1 MEIYIGTRLVDLSKI
16 VKIIKKDDLK
26 HQKYVLKIKYRDQI
40 VESIVYDDKNT
51 RNYYFAKIKRNR
63 KEWQRKREMEQEWL
77 NIKNKI

>member
-1 MEIYIGTRLVDLSKI
+1 MKIYIGARLVDLSKI

-51 RNYYFAKIKRNR
+51 RNYYFAKIKKNR
-63 KEWQRKREMEQEWL
+63 KEWKRKREMQQEWL

>member
-1 MEIYIGTRLVDLSKI
+1 MKIYIGTKLVDLSEI

-40 VESIVYDDKNT
+40 VESIVYDSKNT
-51 RNYYFAKIKRNR
+51 RDYYFTKIKKNR
-63 KEWQRKREMEQEWL
+63 EEWQRKRKMEQEWL

>member
-1 MEIYIGTRLVDLSKI
+1 MKIYIGAKLVDLSKI

-26 HQKYVLKIKYRDQI
+26 HQKYVLKIKYSDQI

-51 RNYYFAKIKRNR
+51 RNYYFAKIKKNC

>member
-1 MEIYIGTRLVDLSKI
+1 MKIYIGTKLVDLSEI

-40 VESIVYDDKNT
+40 VESIVYDSKNT
-51 RNYYFAKIKRNR
+51 RDYYFTKIKKNR
-63 KEWQRKREMEQEWL
+63 EEWQRKRKMQQEWL

>member
-1 MEIYIGTRLVDLSKI
+1 MKIYIGAKLVDLSKI

-40 VESIVYDDKNT
+40 VESIVYDNKST
-51 RNYYFAKIKRNR
+51 RDYYFTKIKKNR
-63 KEWQRKREMEQEWL
+63 EEWQRKRKMEQEWL

>member
-26 HQKYVLKIKYRDQI
+26 HQKYVLKIKYRNQI

>member
-1 MEIYIGTRLVDLSKI
+1 MKIYIGAKLVDLSKI

-40 VESIVYDDKNT
+40 VESIVYDNKST
-51 RNYYFAKIKRNR
+51 RDYYFTKIKKNR
-63 KEWQRKREMEQEWL
+63 EEWQRKRKMQQEWL

>member
-1 MEIYIGTRLVDLSKI
+1 MKIYIGAKLVDLSEI

-51 RNYYFAKIKRNR
+51 RNYYFTKIKKNR
-63 KEWQRKREMEQEWL
+63 EEWQRKRKMEQEWL

>member
-1 MEIYIGTRLVDLSKI
+1 MKIYIGTKLVDLSEI

-40 VESIVYDDKNT
+40 VESIVYDNKNT
-51 RNYYFAKIKRNR
+51 RDYYFRKIKKNR
-63 KEWQRKREMEQEWL
+63 EEWQRKRKMEQEWL

>member
-1 MEIYIGTRLVDLSKI
+1 MKIYIGAKLVDLSEI

-40 VESIVYDDKNT
+40 VESIVYDNKNT
-51 RNYYFAKIKRNR
+51 RDYYFTKIKKNR
-63 KEWQRKREMEQEWL
+63 EEWQRKRKMQQEWL

>member
-1 MEIYIGTRLVDLSKI
+1 MKIYIGTKLVDLSKI

-63 KEWQRKREMEQEWL
+63 KEWQRKREMQQEWL